1 PVIDN
6 DCIAAIADT
15 LINTLHLIRK
25 KDDKNKETE
34 SLFAN
39 AYFLNSSDNNVSEEV
54 NDAYGRIL
62 HKNVYSKYNVPSF
75 RTSKKHGYAVLFP
88 PISLQCGT
96 CVWVKSG
103 APIPNEATA
112 VVEEK
117 NTKRIRSLLNNDKV
131 YIEIL
136 SKPQYGQNINP
147 IGHHMTKNKLILKRS
162 TRIGPEE
169 MGVLAASG
177 HKEVVVIQQLS
188 IGVLSIGN
196 NLEEPG
202 KPLKPGYI
210 YDISR
215 IIMISLLKNNDFSS
229 SDFGIV
235 NNTSSSI
242 KENIE
247 KALDKVDILVTLG
260 CANDKDLLKKI
271 LLEYFHAEIYFGNVN
286 IKPGKSTTLATCK
299 INDKIKYC
307 LCLSG
312 NPVTAFIIAQALLLP
327 FLKNMSGNEYAEIPI
342 LPIHVNNPFILHHRP
357 RLACTYLKW
366 SKDNV
371 ATACSMGNLF
381 KDKLYNIV
389 GSNALLILPIVDNDI
404 NSDNSSDPSDENIDI
419 NNIHNDI
426 RDVLSTQA
434 VNVQIFDMIVIN
446 PVETDITTELF
457 FTCTEADVILIIGDN
472 KSVNKQLVK
481 EAIESVSDN
490 QEVSK
495 RVTRSLLNIETSLN
509 ENFMP
514 HKTVF
519 GIRNQTLIID
529 LSGLHKNTK
538 KCFVA
543 IANMILQ
550 TIYLIRIDKDE
561 NIPLH
566 DIASTSSDNFT
577 MEKEVKTAVKRHRK
591 SYLFPKY
598 DYASTIKRHKESFPM
613 ISITDALC
621 KIREIISENK
631 NKIIFETVQLND
643 AYGRILYENVESTY
657 NFPPFNTSTKH
668 GYAVLITDGKGIRKV
683 LQQDEKNTFSP
694 MTLEPGTCVWINSGD
709 PVPNEATAVV
719 QLKDIKLVKKLKDSD
734 EMYIEIL
741 IQPQFNENIK
751 PVGYELMKGKTVA
764 TPYTRIGPL
773 EIGLLAA
780 SGRKEVIVIKNTPIG
795 VLSIGNNLGEPGE
808 ILTPGFT
815 YDINRITLIT
825 LLKEQGYNSLDF
837 GIVNNLIAPIKNK
850 IDEALKKVD
859 ILVTTGSTNNRDL
872 MKIILEE
879 YYKADIHF
887 GNVNIKP
894 GKSTIFAT
902 CEIDNTKKYFWC
914 LSGNPVSAVIT
925 ARIFLLTFLNEMYFN
940 FYTEYAIIPASM
952 ESEYIL
958 HSRSRATWTTLG
970 WTSERNCALVRA
982 RGNAISDKLISAIGA
997 NAILML
1003 PKKEDGKVIL
1013 KSFTQALLIKIPN
1026 IKCFNNDFTDLNEI

>member
-1 PVIDN
+1 MV
-6 DCIAAIADT
+6 
-15 LINTLHLIRK
+15 
-25 KDDKNKETE
+25 
-34 SLFAN
+34 
-39 AYFLNSSDNNVSEEV
+39 
-54 NDAYGRIL
+54 
-62 HKNVYSKYNVPSF
+62 
-75 RTSKKHGYAVLFP
+75 
-88 PISLQCGT
+88 
-96 CVWVKSG
+96 VKF
-103 APIPNEATA
+103 E
-112 VVEEK
+112 
-117 NTKRIRSLLNNDKV
+117 
-131 YIEIL
+131 
-136 SKPQYGQNINP
+136 
-147 IGHHMTKNKLILKRS
+147 
-162 TRIGPEE
+162 
-169 MGVLAASG
+169 
-177 HKEVVVIQQLS
+177 
-188 IGVLSIGN
+188 
-196 NLEEPG
+196 
-202 KPLKPGYI
+202 
-210 YDISR
+210 
-215 IIMISLLKNNDFSS
+215 
-229 SDFGIV
+229 
-235 NNTSSSI
+235 
-242 KENIE
+242 
-247 KALDKVDILVTLG
+247 
-260 CANDKDLLKKI
+260 
-271 LLEYFHAEIYFGNVN
+271 
-286 IKPGKSTTLATCK
+286 
-299 INDKIKYC
+299 
-307 LCLSG
+307 
-312 NPVTAFIIAQALLLP
+312 IIA
-327 FLKNMSGNEYAEIPI
+327 
-342 LPIHVNNPFILHHRP
+342 
-357 RLACTYLKW
+357 
-366 SKDNV
+366 
-371 ATACSMGNLF
+371 
-381 KDKLYNIV
+381 
-389 GSNALLILPIVDNDI
+389 IVDNDI
-404 NSDNSSDPSDENIDI
+404 NNSDPSDENINI

-434 VNVQIFDMIVIN
+434 ANVQIFDMIVIN
-446 PVETDITTELF
+446 PVKTDITTELF
-457 FTCTEADVILIIGDN
+457 FTCTEADVILIIGNN
-472 KSVNKQLVK
+472 KCVNRQLIK
-481 EAIESVSDN
+481 EAIENVSDN

-509 ENFMP
+509 FMQ

-529 LSGLHKNTK
+529 LSDFHKNTK

-543 IANMILQ
+543 IVNMILQ
-550 TIYLIRIDKDE
+550 TIYLIRIDKDK

-577 MEKEVKTAVKRHRK
+577 MEKEKIKTAVKRHRK
-591 SYLFPKY
+591 SYLFPTC
-598 DYASTIKRHKESFPM
+598 DYANTIKRHKESFPM
-613 ISITDALC
+613 ISITDALG

-657 NFPPFNTSTKH
+657 NLPPFNASTKH
-668 GYAVLITDGKGIRKV
+668 GYAVLITDGKGVRKV

-719 QLKDIKLVKKLKDSD
+719 QLKDTKLIKKFEDND
-734 EMYIEIL
+734 DMHIEIL

-764 TPYTRIGPL
+764 SPYTRIGPL

-837 GIVNNLIAPIKNK
+837 GIVNNMIAPIQNK

-872 MKIILEE
+872 MKNILEE

-940 FYTEYAIIPASM
+940 FYTEYAIVPASM
-952 ESEYIL
+952 ETEYIL

-970 WTSERNCALVRA
+970 WTSKKNCALVRA

-1003 PKKEDGKVIL
+1003 PKKEDGKVTL
-1013 KSFTQALLIKIPN
+1013 NSFTQALLIKIPN
-1026 IKCFNNDFTDLNEI
+1026 IKYFNNDFNTDLKIEV

>member
-1 PVIDN
+1 CEI
-6 DCIAAIADT
+6 I
-15 LINTLHLIRK
+15 
-25 KDDKNKETE
+25 
-34 SLFAN
+34 
-39 AYFLNSSDNNVSEEV
+39 
-54 NDAYGRIL
+54 
-62 HKNVYSKYNVPSF
+62 
-75 RTSKKHGYAVLFP
+75 
-88 PISLQCGT
+88 
-96 CVWVKSG
+96 
-103 APIPNEATA
+103 
-112 VVEEK
+112 
-117 NTKRIRSLLNNDKV
+117 KV
-131 YIEIL
+131 
-136 SKPQYGQNINP
+136 
-147 IGHHMTKNKLILKRS
+147 
-162 TRIGPEE
+162 
-169 MGVLAASG
+169 
-177 HKEVVVIQQLS
+177 
-188 IGVLSIGN
+188 
-196 NLEEPG
+196 
-202 KPLKPGYI
+202 
-210 YDISR
+210 
-215 IIMISLLKNNDFSS
+215 
-229 SDFGIV
+229 
-235 NNTSSSI
+235 
-242 KENIE
+242 
-247 KALDKVDILVTLG
+247 
-260 CANDKDLLKKI
+260 
-271 LLEYFHAEIYFGNVN
+271 
-286 IKPGKSTTLATCK
+286 
-299 INDKIKYC
+299 
-307 LCLSG
+307 
-312 NPVTAFIIAQALLLP
+312 
-327 FLKNMSGNEYAEIPI
+327 
-342 LPIHVNNPFILHHRP
+342 
-357 RLACTYLKW
+357 
-366 SKDNV
+366 
-371 ATACSMGNLF
+371 
-381 KDKLYNIV
+381 
-389 GSNALLILPIVDNDI
+389 VDNDI
-404 NSDNSSDPSDENIDI
+404 NNSDPSDENIDI

-426 RDVLSTQA
+426 REVLSTQA

-509 ENFMP
+509 ENFVP

-543 IANMILQ
+543 IVNMILQ

-591 SYLFPKY
+591 SYLFSKY

-657 NFPPFNTSTKH
+657 NFPPFNASTKH

-683 LQQDEKNTFSP
+683 LQQDEKNTVSCIRFIYI
-694 MTLEPGTCVWINSGD
+694 INCHFC
-709 PVPNEATAVV
+709 PIIEASAVV
-719 QLKDIKLVKKLKDSD
+719 QLKDTKLVKKFIDSD
-734 EMYIEIL
+734 EKYIEIL

-751 PVGYELMKGKTVA
+751 PIGYELMKGKTVA

-808 ILTPGFT
+808 MLTPGFT

-837 GIVNNLIAPIKNK
+837 GIVNNLIVPIKNK